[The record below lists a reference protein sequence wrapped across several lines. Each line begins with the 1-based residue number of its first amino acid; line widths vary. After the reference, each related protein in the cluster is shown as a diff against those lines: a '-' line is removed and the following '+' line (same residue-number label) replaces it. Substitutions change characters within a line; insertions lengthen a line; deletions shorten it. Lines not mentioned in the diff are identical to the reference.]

1 MNIFPRRQKKQ
12 TWTIEQLF
20 ERKTQKKKINV
31 WQTKSVSIDTV
42 DTYLCYTF
50 FIVFFLLSLSCMN
63 GRIFLIFLQTK
74 IVRKWIIFT
83 CKWHSWLW
91 YYTGYFVNE
100 LIYTYHRWFL
110 LKRFEVFHINWKKSI
125 EWNDLIFW
133 PMFKT
138 DKILTPPPH
147 LIRSIHQWKYT
158 YIQSF
163 SSHCALWQP
172 FASDYYYVFPRIFPS
187 NCIVICIATKSIF
200 RLLSTEKTVR
210 PVALS
215 LFIYS
220 FSFFIEFKS
229 KWRTYERMNDKA
241 DNFMPSL
248 EMLSSIK
255 KKSNIKS
262 MKIYEPFISWYS
274 YIHQV
279 IQLID
284 GGRARECVCF
294 CLLVQ
299 WNLFLKKKTA
309 TTFNAIAI
317 FHLIDWSIDRST
329 HKNF

>member
-12 TWTIEQLF
+12 TWTIEKLF
-20 ERKTQKKKINV
+20 ERKNQKKKSMCDKQRV
-31 WQTKSVSIDTV
+31 FQSIRLT
-42 DTYLCYTF
+42 LTF
-50 FIVFFLLSLSCMN
+50 VIRSSLYFFCLLPLSCMN

-187 NCIVICIATKSIF
+187 NWIVICIATKSIF
-200 RLLSTEKTVR
+200 RLLSTKKTVR

-255 KKSNIKS
+255 KNPILNRWKFMNHLFPDTALYIKWYNWLMVAVPVNVYVFVCLSNG
-262 MKIYEPFISWYS
+262 IYF
-274 YIHQV
+274 
-279 IQLID
+279 
-284 GGRARECVCF
+284 
-294 CLLVQ
+294 
-299 WNLFLKKKTA
+299 
-309 TTFNAIAI
+309 
-317 FHLIDWSIDRST
+317 
-329 HKNF
+329 

>member
-12 TWTIEQLF
+12 TWTIEKLF
-20 ERKTQKKKINV
+20 ERKNQKKKSMCDKQRV
-31 WQTKSVSIDTV
+31 FQSIRLT
-42 DTYLCYTF
+42 LTF
-50 FIVFFLLSLSCMN
+50 VIRSSLYFFCLLPLSCMN

-100 LIYTYHRWFL
+100 LIYTYHRGFL

-187 NCIVICIATKSIF
+187 NWIVICIATKSIF
-200 RLLSTEKTVR
+200 RLLSTKKNGATCGFV
-210 PVALS
+210 S
-215 LFIYS
+215 IHIFI
-220 FSFFIEFKS
+220 FIFHWIQKQMTNI
-229 KWRTYERMNDKA
+229 RTNERQSGQFYAITRNVKF
-241 DNFMPSL
+241 N
-248 EMLSSIK
+248 K
-255 KKSNIKS
+255 KK
-262 MKIYEPFISWYS
+262 
-274 YIHQV
+274 
-279 IQLID
+279 IQY
-284 GGRARECVCF
+284 
-294 CLLVQ
+294 
-299 WNLFLKKKTA
+299 
-309 TTFNAIAI
+309 
-317 FHLIDWSIDRST
+317 
-329 HKNF
+329 